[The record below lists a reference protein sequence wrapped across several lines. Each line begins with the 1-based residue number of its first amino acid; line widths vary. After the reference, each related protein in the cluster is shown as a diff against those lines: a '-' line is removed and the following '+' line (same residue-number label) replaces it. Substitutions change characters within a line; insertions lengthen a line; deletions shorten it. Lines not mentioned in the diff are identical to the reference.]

1 MAFTGAAAAAAVGLH
16 VAPAAAASG
25 TWHITGGTSKGSFT
39 GFNLNTATL
48 NANNVSLTCKPGA
61 ASATGQVSGNGATY
75 SKGVPAQLGTLA
87 PVNFGTTNS
96 SCGLGSLA
104 ISAHVTTGAAAY
116 QVWGKSYNATTGV
129 TTGSI
134 RNISASI
141 HNKGPNW
148 GSLKCSMQVTN
159 IGTGSPLPGSFHNG
173 AYQYGSKST
182 STASHV
188 LVVNPPVSGKHA
200 SALRIKAVSG
210 CLGAFAA
217 GEPAWFAA
225 AYNTSPALTVS
236 AG

>member
-104 ISAHVTTGAAAY
+104 ISAHV
-116 QVWGKSYNATTGV
+116 TTGV